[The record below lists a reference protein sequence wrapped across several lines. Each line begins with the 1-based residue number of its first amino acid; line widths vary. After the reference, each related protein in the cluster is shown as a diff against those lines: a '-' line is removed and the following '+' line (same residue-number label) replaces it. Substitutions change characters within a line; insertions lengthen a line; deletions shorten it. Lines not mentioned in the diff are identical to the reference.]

1 MRTFSSLKNR
11 KVVTEGGR
19 KLGRC
24 HDLRGELTSSSL
36 RVTALVVGRQ
46 GFLEQSLREAIN
58 LRLGS
63 FSAREDAEVD
73 DELGAALSFARKN
86 QCRIGHAPLIP
97 SRGSHLNIRPAT
109 TSPSMPQTSTA
120 AIAPGDEV
128 SVSPSMKV
136 DRIRRKR

>member
-46 GFLEQSLREAIN
+46 GFLEHFGVGAQASATPAQVRDVDTVPWAAVVRIEGD
-58 LRLGS
+58 RLVV
-63 FSAREDAEVD
+63 RDDA
-73 DELGAALSFARKN
+73 
-86 QCRIGHAPLIP
+86 
-97 SRGSHLNIRPAT
+97 
-109 TSPSMPQTSTA
+109 
-120 AIAPGDEV
+120 APG
-128 SVSPSMKV
+128 SS
-136 DRIRRKR
+136 